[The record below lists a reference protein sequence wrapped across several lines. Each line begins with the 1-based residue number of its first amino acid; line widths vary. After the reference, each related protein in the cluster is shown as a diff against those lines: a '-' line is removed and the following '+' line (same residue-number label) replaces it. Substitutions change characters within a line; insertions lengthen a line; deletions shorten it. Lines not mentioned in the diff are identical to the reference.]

1 MLNPSENCNVLT
13 REKVVAGA
21 NGFIG
26 KAHVQDILHEEDA
39 GEPHHAAHRWC
50 IAVSQTNKVL

>member
-1 MLNPSENCNVLT
+1 MLT
-13 REKVVAGA
+13 RKKVVAGA

-39 GEPHHAAHRWC
+39 GESHHAAHRWC
-50 IAVSQTNKVL
+50 IAVS